1 MMISAL
7 NLNRSKRGVRSSVV
21 ELPAAASDAS
31 SPQGTPQAQI
41 QSGGSSSGD
50 GSAHH
55 TGAASSGP
63 SRVPWRRPRSLL
75 RLPGSAASRRQ
86 RTTVEVL
93 PDPPRGRRT
102 TSPSPQPGSRPAP
115 SVLPTTRQYGRPS
128 AQAVPR
134 VPSRSPLLLTAG
146 DDSSGSDRPAAQATG
161 DRRPSRVVPSVID
174 LAGGNAVRAGASRSP
189 SPESTNAVVRHVDEG
204 MRDIERRRL
213 AREATRRAREAER
226 RLRDAQAGYDSEF
239 DMDTPTPTLSQE
251 QILRL
256 QSLSPVVTDL
266 TGSLTQ
272 WEFDM
277 YTTTVLPSSEED
289 DTAALQYML
298 DLEREEEDK
307 KKKKEEGEEEKEEQ
321 EEEEEKEEEEEEE
334 EAKEEEEE
342 EEDAKEEEEEEEEEE
357 AKDEE
362 GGGGGE
368 DDAGFKDGRV
378 KQKKKGKGKR
388 KRKTSFKRKK
398 YDDCAICLDSIT
410 PFEGRTT
417 LPCGHVFHWVCAHT
431 LLLNYSSQC
440 PSCRKEVA

>member
-128 AQAVPR
+128 EAVPR

-189 SPESTNAVVRHVDEG
+189 SPESTKAVVRHVDEG

-289 DTAALQYML
+289 ETAALQYML

-307 KKKKEEGEEEKEEQ
+307 KKKKEKGEEEKEEQ
-321 EEEEEKEEEEEEE
+321 EEEEEE
-334 EAKEEEEE
+334 EAKE
-342 EEDAKEEEEEEEEEE
+342 
-357 AKDEE
+357 EE

-410 PFEGRTT
+410 PCEGRTT